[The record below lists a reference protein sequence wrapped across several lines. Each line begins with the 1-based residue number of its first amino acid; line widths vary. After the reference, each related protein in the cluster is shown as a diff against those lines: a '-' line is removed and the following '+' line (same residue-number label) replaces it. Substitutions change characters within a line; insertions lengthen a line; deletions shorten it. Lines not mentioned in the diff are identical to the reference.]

1 MASVPRFIPCR
12 VVHLTGELAESFDSP
27 AEREAFWALARVVE
41 ALQHHYAGGRSRL
54 VESLYAALDPDA
66 DTVDPAALGRDEPVE
81 RLLAA
86 LEELLA
92 RANFEPVP
100 EERLLNRHDRE
111 VLAQLNVDA
120 DLAGLEELRVF
131 TRGAGTKAIT
141 LRPARRLFRLVE
153 REVPT
158 YRRVAIAVRT
168 RDEPWVY
175 LRLFKDVPTCD
186 LELLLPTVRVKMK
199 LLDKLKLS
207 GSGGAAAISAWKLLR
222 LAYVYTPGLAKLLA
236 VPFKILLLPLV
247 VLVGGIYG
255 GKTVLDYSKIRASYV
270 TALAEH
276 LYAITMA
283 SNRSLVSRA
292 AAMAGEEETKEV
304 LLAYA
309 VLAAA
314 GEDGLTPAELGA
326 RADAL
331 IWERYRARITFDV
344 EDALAKLDELAL
356 LWRKEGD
363 ERLRVVPLA
372 AALRKVDAA
381 WDELFEPPPRWQARS
396 ERVRS

>member
-1 MASVPRFIPCR
+1 MSRFIPCR
-12 VVHLTGELAESFDSP
+12 VAHLTGELAESFDSP

-41 ALQHHYAGGRSRL
+41 ALQHHYASGRSRL
-54 VESLYAALDPDA
+54 VESLYAPFDPDA
-66 DTVDPAALGRDEPVE
+66 DTVEPAALAPEEPVA

-92 RANFEPVP
+92 RANFAPVP
-100 EERLLNRHDRE
+100 EERLLDREDRE
-111 VLAQLNVDA
+111 VLARLNVDA

-141 LRPARRLFRLVE
+141 LRPARRLFQLVE

-158 YRRVAIAVRT
+158 YRRVVIAVRT

-199 LLDKLKLS
+199 LFDKLKLS

-222 LAYVYTPGLAKLLA
+222 LAYLYTPGLAKLLA
-236 VPFKILLLPLV
+236 VPFKILLLPVV

-283 SNRSLVSRA
+283 SNRSVVSRA
-292 AAMAGEEETKEV
+292 ATMAGEEETKEV

-309 VLAAA
+309 LLARA
-314 GEDGLTPAELGA
+314 GEEGLTAAELGA

-344 EDALAKLDELAL
+344 ADALAKLDELAL

-363 ERLRVVPLA
+363 SRLRAVPLA
-372 AALRKVDAA
+372 AALRKADAA
-381 WDELFEPPPRWQARS
+381 WDELFEPPARWAARS
-396 ERVRS
+396 ARIPS